1 MNKRQY
7 QILSLLRKKQEY
19 VTFAELA
26 DELSVSVK
34 TIRNDIA
41 AIRDYLAEQNVGEVE
56 TKPHAGLRLR
66 LSEGAWE
73 RLSQKDPEE
82 DLEIVFFIIRQ
93 LLKNGSLTAQRLAQ
107 QYYIGR
113 SQLEKI
119 LENAQRWFFENH
131 ILFERKR
138 GKGISVQYSE
148 WNYRLASLHFYQE
161 FLPYY
166 AERIDRREPQHI
178 FMNAEAY
185 TAMCAAL
192 SGFDA
197 DRTAALITE
206 TEQEFGLHFNYVS
219 GVNLLFFV
227 SLCIIRSRSGNE
239 VRMPEA
245 ESVQTD
251 GESGHAFANALAD
264 RLEKTYKIQI
274 SESERQFLA
283 FAVDVSEIQEFDSE
297 DARRSF
303 EGKNVELCRFT
314 VKLVNILSEVAD
326 LALREDRIFVKQM
339 FLQLKATISRLKYGI
354 VYKNQLLGQIKAK
367 YPNMMAVAW
376 FLENIFEKELGLE
389 LNEHEVGFLALQI
402 GGAIERQL
410 SGLTACIVCDYG
422 IGISQ
427 ILRERIA
434 RSVPDL
440 KITAVYSGR
449 DVQKIKQDPCDFI
462 ITTTS
467 LDGYR
472 LNRDIL
478 TVGHLL
484 DETDIRHLEEYMKK
498 ARFRKNTS
506 VEQINPNVDL
516 FSEDLIFPKCR
527 VKSKKELLS
536 MLCDRME
543 NLGYVTTGFLESV
556 WEREKSAPTDLGK
569 GFSLP
574 HGMSEYVNHS
584 VAAFASLAEPID
596 WVENGEQVDLV
607 FLVAFDMD
615 EDEEVKKKIIGFYKS
630 IVAFMEDEKECEKL
644 RSQTDAKQIIKTLE
658 TW

>member
-7 QILSLLRKKQEY
+7 QILSMLRRKHEY
-19 VTFAELA
+19 VTFGELA

-41 AIRDYLAEQNVGEVE
+41 AMKEYLAEEHVGELE
-56 TKPHAGLRLR
+56 TKPHAGVRLR
-66 LSEGAWE
+66 IPEEAWQKICQSE
-73 RLSQKDPEE
+73 PEE
-82 DLEIVFFIIRQ
+82 DREILFFIIRQ
-93 LLKNGSLTAQRLAQ
+93 LLKNGSLTAQRLAE

-113 SQLEKI
+113 TQLDKI
-119 LENAQRWFFENH
+119 LDTAQQWFFENH

-138 GKGISVQYSE
+138 GKGILIQYSE
-148 WNYRLASLHFYQE
+148 WNYRLARLRFYQE
-161 FLPYY
+161 YLSEYEKLPG
-166 AERIDRREPQHI
+166 RREAKSA
-178 FMNAEAY
+178 FMNAGEY
-185 TAMCAAL
+185 SAMCAAL
-192 SGFDA
+192 SGFET
-197 DRTAALITE
+197 DRTAALIAE

-219 GVNLLFFV
+219 GVNLLFLT
-227 SLCIIRSRSGNE
+227 SLCIVRSRAGNE
-239 VRMPEA
+239 IKMPETQ
-245 ESVQTD
+245 SIPTD
-251 GESGHAFANALAD
+251 GESGTLFSEALAE
-264 RLEKTYKIQI
+264 RLEEAYKIRL
-274 SESERQFLA
+274 SKEERGFLKFLA
-283 FAVDVSEIQEFDSE
+283 DVSEIQEFESE
-297 DARRSF
+297 EERRSF

-354 VYKNQLLGQIKAK
+354 VFKNQLLGQIKAK

-389 LNEHEVGFLALQI
+389 LNEHEVGFLALHI

-427 ILRERIA
+427 ILREKIT
-434 RSVPDL
+434 RSIPEL

-449 DVQKIKQDPCDFI
+449 DIQKIKQDSCDFV

-472 LNRDIL
+472 LNRDMI

-484 DETDIRHLEEYMKK
+484 EESDIRHLEDYMKK
-498 ARFRKNTS
+498 ARSGKNTS
-506 VEQINPNVDL
+506 VREIIPNVDL
-516 FSEDLIFPKCR
+516 FSEELIFPQCR
-527 VKSKKELLS
+527 VKSKKELLE
-536 MLCDRME
+536 MLCERME
-543 NLGYVTTGFLESV
+543 SLGYVTDGFLESV

-584 VAAFASLAEPID
+584 AAAFASLEEPID
-596 WVENGEQVDLV
+596 WVENGEPVDMV
-607 FLVAFDMD
+607 FLVAFDLD
-615 EDEEVKKKIIGFYKS
+615 EDDAVKKKIIGFYQS
-630 IVAFMEDEKECEKL
+630 IVSFMEDDQECEKL
-644 RSQTDAKQIIKTLE
+644 RSLTDAKQIIKILE